1 MPASNSPISNLRHTR
16 LRPSCPIIT
25 SIHKVLLLFHP
36 SLRLPLLLL
45 LCMQCHHHH
54 HHLTLRAPAQLAM
67 SRCPRCRFTIRR
79 RTRHG
84 DSRFRVRRGVRR
96 RRSQSRSRPLGSR
109 RVEMT
114 CFHLCRLRPRRR
126 HLAAAAAVTI
136 PTATAAVTVA
146 SKGVGATDVLQL
158 MGRRPLRLTVTR
170 DGEVFNLGLVS
181 VRSLTKKDT
190 FSYVVREPPCSS
202 FLFIILFRQVCVFGC
217 IFNVL
222 LGPEKI
228 TNGYI

>member
-1 MPASNSPISNLRHTR
+1 MPASNYPISNPRHTR

-54 HHLTLRAPAQLAM
+54 HLPLQAPAQLAM
-67 SRCPRCRFTIRR
+67 CRCPRCRLTIRR

-84 DSRFRVRRGVRR
+84 DSRLRVRRGVWR

-136 PTATAAVTVA
+136 PTATAA

-181 VRSLTKKDT
+181 VRSLTKKRHFLLCSDRASVFF
-190 FSYVVREPPCSS
+190 FSFHY
-202 FLFIILFRQVCVFGC
+202 FISTGVCVFGC